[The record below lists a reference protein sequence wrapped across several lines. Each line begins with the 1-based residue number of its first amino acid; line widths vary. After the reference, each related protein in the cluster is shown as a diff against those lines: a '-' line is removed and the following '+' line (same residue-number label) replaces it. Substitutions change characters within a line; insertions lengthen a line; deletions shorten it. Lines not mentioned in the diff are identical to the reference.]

1 MIWTKKHDEAIQKT
15 YEDLV
20 AKLEGCESR
29 KQCQQALADEGW
41 DHGTYNEFAPVTEVL
56 RKVLANHAILEH
68 CRKQLVAVA

>member
-29 KQCQQALADEGW
+29 KQCQQALTQEGW
-41 DHGTYNEFAPVTEVL
+41 DHGSDNEFAAAGEKV
-56 RKVLANHAILEH
+56 RKILANHAILEH
-68 CRKQLVAVA
+68 CRKQLVSVA